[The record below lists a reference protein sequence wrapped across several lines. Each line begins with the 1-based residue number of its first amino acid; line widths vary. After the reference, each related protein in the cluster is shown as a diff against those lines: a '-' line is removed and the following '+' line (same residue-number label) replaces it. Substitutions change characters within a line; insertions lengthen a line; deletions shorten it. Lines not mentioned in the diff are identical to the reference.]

1 MGVPSVMATTVHEPP
16 QIDPDRLPE
25 RAHGGNGG
33 GKNLLPTGGDLRVA
47 HEHSPP
53 ASSTGLWVVLFAVTM
68 MFAAFTSALIVRKGS
83 SMDWQSFTLPSILYF
98 NTLLLLASS
107 VTLEISRRR
116 IATFM
121 GGLRSQVESPARW
134 LYITLFL
141 GLLFVAGQYVAW
153 SQLRAEGLYL
163 ATNPSSSF
171 FYVLTATHALHV
183 LGGLGGLIYII
194 RKLSKSAL
202 RRSQLVA
209 TARYWHFMGI
219 LWLYLLL
226 LLWMKL

>member
-1 MGVPSVMATTVHEPP
+1 MATTVHEPP

-25 RAHGGNGG
+25 QRHSGSGGWCELVPAN
-33 GKNLLPTGGDLRVA
+33 GDLHVA
-47 HEHSPP
+47 LDYSPP
-53 ASSTGLWVVLFAVTM
+53 PSSSAIYVVLFAITM

-83 SMDWQSFTLPSILYF
+83 SLDWQTFTLPSILYF

-107 VTLEISRRR
+107 VALEVSRRR
-116 IATFM
+116 VATFM
-121 GGLRSQVESPARW
+121 GGLKRQVESPARW

-141 GLLFVAGQYVAW
+141 GLLFVAGQYAAW
-153 SQLRAEGLYL
+153 SQLRAEGFYL

-183 LGGLGGLIYII
+183 LGGLGGLIYVI
-194 RKLSKSAL
+194 RKLNKSTL
-202 RRSQLVA
+202 RRNALDA
-209 TARYWHFMGI
+209 TARYWHFMDV
-219 LWLYLLL
+219 LWLYLLC